1 MNKEQHR
8 YFIELQPESG
18 PAPPRWREAEVR
30 REQALHFITEIGQW
44 LKREAL
50 ESKVAAMAVT
60 ALGQVQII
68 CEAEIISQIRSTS
81 DTEIV
86 AIRPGAAFA
95 ENLGRF
101 G

>member
-1 MNKEQHR
+1 MYKEQRR

-18 PAPPRWREAEVR
+18 PVPPRWREAEIR
-30 REQALHFITEIGQW
+30 REQATNFIAEIGQW

-50 ESKVAAMAVT
+50 ENKVAAMAVT

-68 CEAEIISQIRSTS
+68 CEAEIISQIRSSSET
-81 DTEIV
+81 DIV
-86 AIRPGAAFA
+86 TIRPGAPYA